1 MIYPLLSTLWF
12 LRQTKATLFWLYLW
26 QLKEYHLG
34 RFIDHFRTEK
44 GKRIFLNRFFLFKVF
59 LVLIFFTGKFVSG
72 IIYILLVVYLVE
84 SGKAL
89 KDFRQ
94 RKFKKP
100 VFTPKTAFLIL
111 FALTFQ
117 ILFLLFN
124 FSQKPSFPEMILL
137 FDILTPAI
145 ISGILL
151 FFQPLTVLWRWQVIK
166 KAKLKREKFQNLVV
180 IGITG
185 SYGKTSTKE
194 FLATILEEK
203 FSSAARQKASYGGS
217 TVASGEGGKV
227 LKTLEHQNSEVGISQ
242 CILNNLK
249 ANHEIFIVEMGAY
262 NRGGIKF
269 LSDIAKPKIGILT
282 GINEQHMA
290 TFGSQENI
298 IEAKYE
304 LIQSLPREGLVIF
317 NGDNPYCFKL
327 YRRTIY
333 PKKVYSLESS
343 IYEFPVDI
351 WASNIKVKKESIE
364 FKAETKDEKANF
376 KVKLLGAHNILN
388 ILAASL
394 LAKELG
400 MTLKEIARACQKI
413 QPEQGAMKLLKSK
426 MGANIIDSTYSANP
440 DGVISHLDY
449 LKIWKGQKIIVM
461 PCLIELGRASAQVH
475 KRIGNKIGQVCD
487 LAIITTR
494 ERFKNI
500 KEGAIE
506 QGMNKENI
514 LFIENPKK
522 ILEKIQNFY
531 SPNDVILLE
540 SRVPKK
546 LVDELISK

>member
-1 MIYPLLSTLWF
+1 MIYPLLGTLWF
-12 LRQTKATLFWLYLW
+12 IRQTKVTLFWLYLW

-34 RFIDHFRTEK
+34 RLVDHFRTEK
-44 GKRIFLNRFFLFKVF
+44 GKRIFLNFLFCFKIFLFLYVF
-59 LVLIFFTGKFVSG
+59 SATKLNAVTIYVLLAL
-72 IIYILLVVYLVE
+72 YLLE
-84 SGKAL
+84 SAKAL

-94 RKFKKP
+94 RKVKKP
-100 VFTPKTAFLIL
+100 VFTPKTVFLIL
-111 FALTFQ
+111 VTLIFQ
-117 ILFLLFN
+117 ALFLFLN
-124 FSQKPSFPEMILL
+124 FSQKPNFLSMVLL

-151 FFQPLTVLWRWQVIK
+151 LFQPLTVLWRWQVIK
-166 KAKLKREKFQNLVV
+166 KAKLKREKFQSLVV
-180 IGITG
+180 VGITG

-194 FLATILEEK
+194 FLTTILEEK
-203 FSSAARQKASYGGS
+203 FQ
-217 TVASGEGGKV
+217 V
-227 LKTLEHQNSEVGISQ
+227 LKTLEHQNSEIGISQ

-249 ANHEIFIVEMGAY
+249 ANHEIFVVEMGAY

-269 LSDIAKPKIGILT
+269 LSDIVRPKIGILT

-304 LIQSLPREGLVIF
+304 LIHSLPRDGLVIF
-317 NGDNPYCFKL
+317 NGNNPDCFKL

-343 IYEFPVDI
+343 IYNLPVDI

-364 FKAETKDEKANF
+364 FKAETKDEKVNF

-400 MTLKEIARACQKI
+400 MTLKEAAIACQKI
-413 QPEQGAMKLLKSK
+413 QPGPGAMKLLKRK
-426 MGANIIDSTYSANP
+426 RGANIIDSTYSANP

-449 LKIWKGQKIIVM
+449 LKIWEGQKIIVM

-475 KRIGNKIGQVCD
+475 KRIGEKIGQVCD

-494 ERFKNI
+494 ERFENI

-506 QGMNKENI
+506 KGMSKENI
-514 LFIENPKK
+514 LFIEKPRD
-522 ILEKIQNFY
+522 IFEKIQSFTKTK
-531 SPNDVILLE
+531 DVILLE
-540 SRVPKK
+540 SRVPEQ
-546 LVDELISK
+546 LLQFLTE